1 MASYP
6 RSGQEGSR
14 PPLPPF
20 TPVESARYTREMLES
35 LRKIALGQG
44 HDLLAHLLE
53 LAALEAKSIADQTQE
68 TRLPG

>member
-6 RSGQEGSR
+6 RGGRDSSG
-14 PPLPPF
+14 PPPSPI
-20 TPVESARYTREMLES
+20 TPAETAQYTRDMLES

-44 HDLLAHLLE
+44 HGLLAHLLE
-53 LAALEAKSIADQTQE
+53 LAALEAKSLGAQAQE